1 MSRIARVVVD
11 VTGVDKPF
19 DYLIPDSLSPSVR
32 VGSRVRVPLHRREVP
47 GWVLRVLEPDESDV
61 GTEKLLPLAKVT
73 SLGPSGEVVSLIEW
87 ASVRWVS
94 RLRPFFVS
102 ASPAVRVPRL
112 VAPRRTPARDG
123 QAVDDQDPVESA
135 PGLAALFQASGGLA
149 DCAPGWS
156 PTPLIEAAASRGP
169 VLVVVPTVARAGRLA
184 AALRRSGISTAMYPE
199 DWAAAASGVDVV
211 VGARSAVWATVPD
224 LGSIVVVDEHD
235 DTLQEER
242 APTWHARDVAIER
255 ARRLAIPCVLTSP
268 VATITAREWA
278 GDNVVAVGAPPRW
291 PRVQVVDRNADEQW
305 ASSLVTSAL
314 IELLRDKSKRVVCV
328 LNVKGRARAVVCAAC
343 RAVARCEVCDA
354 AVAQPDEHRL
364 SCPRC
369 GAHRPVVCLS
379 CGSQKMRAVR
389 IGISRLR
396 DELEA
401 AAGRF
406 VQEIKPAT
414 PSLDPRAN
422 VFVGTEAVLHRIDRA
437 DAVVFLDIDS
447 ELLAPRFRSS
457 EQALDLIAHGARI
470 VAPTRGSPG
479 GVLVLQ
485 TAVPNHEVIAGIA
498 AGDLSAHVAAETQR
512 RKRLRLPPF
521 GALAEVSGAGTLAM
535 VDHLSAS
542 LLVEVAAADGR
553 ALVRAATWEALSEAL
568 VAAPRGKERVRI
580 AVDPARA

>member
-1 MSRIARVVVD
+1 VSRIARVVVD

-19 DYLIPDSLSPSVR
+19 DYLIPDSLSPSVQ

-47 GWVLRVLEPDESDV
+47 GWVLRVLEPEESDV
-61 GTEKLLPLAKVT
+61 GTDKLLPLTKVT

-87 ASVRWVS
+87 AAVRWVS

-102 ASPAVRVPRL
+102 ASPAIRVPRL
-112 VAPRRTPARDG
+112 VASRRTRTLDEHA
-123 QAVDDQDPVESA
+123 QEF
-135 PGLAALFQASGGLA
+135 AALFQVSGGLV

-184 AALRRSGISTAMYPE
+184 AALRRSGISTAVYPD
-199 DWAAAASGVDVV
+199 DWVASASGVDVV
-211 VGARSAVWATVPD
+211 VGARSAVWATVPE
-224 LGSIVVVDEHD
+224 LGSIIVVDEHD

-242 APTWHARDVAIER
+242 APTWHARDVAVER
-255 ARRLAIPCVLTSP
+255 ARRLGIPCVLTSP

-278 GDNVVAVGAPPRW
+278 GDRVAAVGSLPRW
-291 PRVQVVDRNADEQW
+291 PRVQVVDRNADEKW
-305 ASSLVTSAL
+305 ASSLVTSEL
-314 IELLRDKSKRVVCV
+314 IELLRDHSKRVVCV

-343 RAVARCEVCDA
+343 RSVARCEVCDA
-354 AVAQPDEHRL
+354 AVTQPDEYQL

-369 GAHRPVVCLS
+369 GAQRPVVCLA

-401 AAGRF
+401 AAGRL
-406 VQEIKPAT
+406 VQEVKPAT

-470 VAPTRGSPG
+470 VAPTRDSPG
-479 GVLVLQ
+479 GLLVLQ

-498 AGDLSAHVAAETQR
+498 AGDLAAHVAAETQR

-521 GALAEVSGAGTLAM
+521 GALAEVSGAGTSAM
-535 VDHLSAS
+535 VAHLSES
-542 LLVEVAAADGR
+542 LLVEVAATEGR
-553 ALVRAATWEALSEAL
+553 ALVRAATWDALSEAL